1 MGAMNGI
8 IRLWVA
14 GFLVLAA
21 AAAHA
26 DYATGKKAYD
36 AGDYAA
42 AMREW
47 RPLAEAGD
55 ADAQWGMGIIH
66 RFGRGVTVDN
76 EEAVKWYTR
85 SAQQGNMYGQYGLGY
100 MFNNGLGVPRDGLNK
115 LRARCLYLL
124 SAKQGNAD
132 AQYAL
137 YLHFFKT
144 GDHDKGNRW
153 YYRALAQGQPGAMFE
168 HGRAMVWNPLVF
180 DKTGA
185 YMYLILSAR
194 KDHKGAVEF
203 LAKERAEANPKTKR
217 VMAAAERRA
226 DDWRPKIEPLPAE
239 RLPVPEKCLPGG

>member
-1 MGAMNGI
+1 MNGI
-8 IRLWVA
+8 LRLWVA
-14 GFLVLAA
+14 GFLVLAP

-26 DYATGKKAYD
+26 DYDSGKKAYD

-55 ADAQWGMGIIH
+55 ADAQRGMGYIY
-66 RFGRGVTVDN
+66 RFGRGVAVDN
-76 EEAVKWYTR
+76 EEAVKLYTS
-85 SAQQGNMYGQYGLGY
+85 SAQQGNMYGQHALGV
-100 MFNNGLGVPRDGLNK
+100 MFDFRLGVPRDGLNR

-124 SAKQGNAD
+124 SAKQGYAR

-137 YLHFFKT
+137 YLLYGEL
-144 GDHDKGNRW
+144 GDSDEGNRW

-168 HGRAMVWNPLVF
+168 QGRAMLWNPLVF

-203 LAKERAEANPKTKR
+203 LARERAEANAKTKR

-226 DDWRPKIEPLPAE
+226 DAWRPKIEPHPAE
-239 RLPVPEKCLPGG
+239 RPTVPELCLPGR

>member
-1 MGAMNGI
+1 MNGI
-8 IRLWVA
+8 LRLWVA

-26 DYATGKKAYD
+26 DYAAGQKAYD

-42 AMREW
+42 SMREW

-55 ADAQWGMGIIH
+55 ADAQWGVGIIY
-66 RFGRGVTVDN
+66 RFGRGVAVDN
-76 EEAVKWYTR
+76 EKAVRWYTR
-85 SAQQGNMYGQYGLGY
+85 SARQGNMYGQYALGY

-137 YLHFFKT
+137 YLLYRKL
-144 GDHDKGNRW
+144 GDSDEGNRW
-153 YYRALAQGQPGAMFE
+153 YYRALAQGQSGALFE
-168 HGRAMVWNPLVF
+168 QGRAMLWNPLVL
-180 DKTGA
+180 DKTGG
-185 YMYLILSAR
+185 YMHLILSAR
-194 KDHKGAVEF
+194 QDEKEAMDF
-203 LAKERAEANPKTKR
+203 LAKERAEAGPKTKR

-226 DDWRPKIEPLPAE
+226 DAWRPKMETPPAE
-239 RLPVPEKCLPGG
+239 RLPVPEECLPGR

>member
-1 MGAMNGI
+1 MNGI
-8 IRLWVA
+8 LRLWVA

-26 DYATGKKAYD
+26 DYDSGKKAYD

-55 ADAQWGMGIIH
+55 ADAQRGMGYIY
-66 RFGRGVTVDN
+66 RFGRGVAVD
-76 EEAVKWYTR
+76 EAEAVMWYAR
-85 SAQQGNMYGQYGLGY
+85 AARQGDMYAQHALGV
-100 MFNNGLGVPRDGLNK
+100 MFDFRLGVPRDGLNR
-115 LRARCLYLL
+115 LRAQCLYLL
-124 SAKQGNAD
+124 SAKQGYAR

-137 YLHFFKT
+137 YLLYREL
-144 GDHDKGNRW
+144 GDSDEGNRW
-153 YYRALAQGQPGAMFE
+153 YYRALAQGQSGAMFE
-168 HGRAMVWNPLVF
+168 QGRAMLWNPLVF

-194 KDHKGAVEF
+194 KEEKEAIEF
-203 LAKERAEANPKTKR
+203 LANERAEANVKTKR

-226 DDWRPKIEPLPAE
+226 DDWRPKVETRPAE

>member
-1 MGAMNGI
+1 MNGI
-8 IRLWVA
+8 FRLWVA

-26 DYATGKKAYD
+26 DYDSGKKAYD

-55 ADAQWGMGIIH
+55 AKAQWGMGRIYS
-66 RFGRGVTVDN
+66 FGRGVEVDE
-76 EEAVKWYTR
+76 EEAVKWYAR
-85 SAQQGNMYGQYGLGY
+85 SARQGDMYAQHALGY
-100 MFNNGLGVPRDGLNK
+100 NLNNGLGVPMDGLNK

-124 SAKQGNAD
+124 SAKQGYAR

-168 HGRAMVWNPLVF
+168 QGRAMVWNPLVF
-180 DKTGA
+180 DKTEA

-194 KDHKGAVEF
+194 KDHEGAVEF
-203 LAKERAEANPKTKR
+203 LAKEQAEATPKTKR

-226 DDWRPKIEPLPAE
+226 DAWRPKLETPPAE
-239 RLPVPEKCLPGG
+239 KVPVPEKCLPGG

>member
-1 MGAMNGI
+1 MNGI
-8 IRLWVA
+8 LRLWVA

-26 DYATGKKAYD
+26 DYDSGKKAYD

-55 ADAQWGMGIIH
+55 ADSQRGMGNIFK
-66 RFGRGVTVDN
+66 FGRGVEVD
-76 EEAVKWYTR
+76 EEKAVMWYIR
-85 SAQQGNMYGQYGLGY
+85 AARQGDMYAQHALGY
-100 MFNNGLGVPRDGLNK
+100 MFDFGLGVPRDGLNR
-115 LRARCLYLL
+115 LRAQCLYLL
-124 SAKQGNAD
+124 SAKQGYAQ
-132 AQYAL
+132 AQYNL
-137 YLHFFKT
+137 YLLYREL
-144 GDHDKGNRW
+144 GDSGKGNRW

-168 HGRAMVWNPLVF
+168 QGRAMLWNPLVF

-203 LAKERAEANPKTKR
+203 LARERAEANPKTKR

-226 DDWRPKIEPLPAE
+226 DAWRPKIETRPAE
-239 RLPVPEKCLPGG
+239 RPAVPEKCLPGR